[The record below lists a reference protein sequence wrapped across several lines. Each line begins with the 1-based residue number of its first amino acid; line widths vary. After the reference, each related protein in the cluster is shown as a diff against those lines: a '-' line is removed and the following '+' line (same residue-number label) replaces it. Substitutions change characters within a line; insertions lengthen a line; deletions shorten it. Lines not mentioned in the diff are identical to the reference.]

1 MAAGTLRGAD
11 TVAAT
16 SGTSPTAVTISP
28 TIAVVAGDLIFV
40 AAGQLTNLQITA
52 ASDNLGNTYSSAG
65 TAGDAG
71 SATVAGFY
79 SIVTV
84 PGTLTQVSVTGKST
98 TANDHAIVVCVYEG
112 VFSAV
117 DKTIATASD
126 NATPFNCPATGTLAQ
141 ADELVIGYGAG
152 SATTSFGVL
161 SATSPMVLDAQ
172 DAFTA
177 AASIR
182 TAVASK
188 VVASTT
194 TTTPVFSATA
204 TGTVNGQW
212 GTATFKIQA
221 AATYNE
227 SVTETAAA
235 TESGTGPRTT
245 PATGAETAAVAET
258 EAGIKFN
265 ANRLF
270 GGFSLD
276 DTDGVN
282 WAGRTLRQRFEP
294 SILAA
299 NNGGD
304 ERVSFGF
311 ATGTSG
317 NIAAAYIGHAAASG
331 DAYDFDGAQI
341 QLTFDGGS
349 TTKAVSGA
357 STVNSDYVTGFTYDP
372 TKALIISVAFTGTTV
387 NLLAYVDAG
396 LETETTAWIAAVV
409 SNGGTVSSGRQTT
422 VNNLVIS
429 LKAAG
434 LWAKL
439 DWLLLTAAEN
449 VGSAL
454 VDLIS
459 GRVATAVN
467 SPTFTADDGYAFDGI
482 SQYIDSG
489 YNTSTNSVAYT
500 QNSSHVSA
508 WNFSTANW
516 AMIGNYVINT
526 GIEIAYYS
534 GAYHLVGPQSDNVT
548 MNGSASST
556 GLAVLTRTG
565 ASARAFYVDGS
576 SVVSDTE
583 TSEAAPANQ
592 NIFLGCISYQ
602 GALLHPSI
610 SAVSSASAGGGLM
623 PPTILIYS
631 TYMRTYMTAVGVP

>member
-1 MAAGTLRGAD
+1 MATGDVLRNAIASGGTGANPNVV
-11 TVAAT
+11 TVT
-16 SGTSPTAVTISP
+16 S
-28 TIAVVAGDLIFV
+28 IAVVAKDLIFV
-40 AAGQLTNLQITA
+40 AAGQNTNQQMNAVT
-52 ASDNLGNTYSSAG
+52 DNLGNTYVSAG
-65 TAGDAG
+65 TPGDAG
-71 SATVAGFY
+71 TGTVAGFY

-84 PGTLTQVSVTGKST
+84 PGNLTSVSVAGQTST
-98 TANDHAIVVCVYEG
+98 ADDFGIVVG
-112 VFSAV
+112 VFAGPLGAV
-117 DKTIATASD
+117 DKTVACATDSASSY
-126 NATPFNCPATGTLAQ
+126 ACPATGTLAQ
-141 ADELVIGYGAG
+141 ANELVVAYGAVA
-152 SATTSFGVL
+152 ATTTNGAL
-161 SATSPMVLDAQ
+161 SATSPMVLVNQASPAVAIRTGLASKMVAVTTTSTP
-172 DAFTA
+172 AFTN
-177 AASIR
+177 S
-182 TAVASK
+182 
-188 VVASTT
+188 
-194 TTTPVFSATA
+194 A
-204 TGTVNGQW
+204 TGTPSGTW
-212 GTATFKIQA
+212 GTATFK
-221 AATYNE
+221 
-227 SVTETAAA
+227 VTTIHTSAVDETAAA
-235 TESGTGPRTT
+235 SESGSGPRTT

-610 SAVSSASAGGGLM
+610 SAVSSASAGGGFDA
-623 PPTILIYS
+623 TDNSNYS